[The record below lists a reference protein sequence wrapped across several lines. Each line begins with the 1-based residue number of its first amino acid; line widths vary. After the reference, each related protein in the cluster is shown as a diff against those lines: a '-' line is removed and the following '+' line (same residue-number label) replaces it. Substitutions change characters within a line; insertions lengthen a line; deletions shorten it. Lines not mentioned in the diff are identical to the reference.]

1 MKHIF
6 QKKATIQDASKNNW
20 LLTKSFRGMDWV
32 VKNDFAHCNK

>member
-6 QKKATIQDASKNNW
+6 EKKTTIQDASKIIGY
-20 LLTKSFRGMDWV
+20 LPKSFRGMAWV